1 MGAELIRGAAD
12 AAPVVAEVLEPLQRL
27 RLVEDAAGLRIPAL
41 VIWGDL
47 DSHAGNGPGLA
58 DALSGQTHVLAGCG
72 HMPTLEAPYSFR
84 RALDGWL

>member
-1 MGAELIRGAAD
+1 
-12 AAPVVAEVLEPLQRL
+12 VAEVLEPLQRL
-27 RLVEDAAGLRIPAL
+27 RLAEHAAGLRIPAL

-58 DALSGQTHVLAGCG
+58 DALSGRIHVLAGCG

>member
-12 AAPVVAEVLEPLQRL
+12 AAPVVADVLEQLQGL
-27 RLVEDAAGLRIPAL
+27 QLAEDAAGLQIPAL
-41 VIWGDL
+41 VIWGDR
-47 DSHAGNGPGLA
+47 DAHAGNGPGLA
-58 DALSGQTHVLAGCG
+58 EALSSSTHVLPGCG